1 MKGIEAERV
10 SKKERKT
17 ANKAAQVP
25 AGLISLEVPETI
37 ARGQKATVK
46 LKHQFPADLGE
57 KPVQVT
63 LKGGG
68 NERIERKEVKASG
81 TGVIEVT
88 FDIPAEI
95 PGGKVIFAG
104 LVGKGIKDALQ
115 QIQTT
120 PTPVK

>member
-1 MKGIEAERV
+1 MKR
-10 SKKERKT
+10 
-17 ANKAAQVP
+17 AAFPLIVTLLHSAP
-25 AGLISLEVPETI
+25 ALAQCDAGPSEDDLGVLRDT
-37 ARGQKATVK
+37 
-46 LKHQFPADLGE
+46 FPADLGE

-88 FDIPAEI
+88 FDIPAEV

-104 LVGKGIKDALQ
+104 LVGKSIKDALQ
-115 QIQTT
+115 QIQTK